1 MNSSNIR
8 GHGVLARRG
17 LLALAAVA
25 VSASLAGCGVNAIP
39 TKEEAAKA
47 SWANVQ
53 AAYQRRSDLIPNLV
67 STVQAYAKQERGV
80 LDEVTAA
87 RASATHVSVDAS
99 TITDPAKFQQFQQAQ
114 DKLSGV
120 LGRFTAI
127 QERYPDL
134 KSNANF
140 MALQNE
146 LEGTENRINISRRDY
161 NASVQDY
168 NVTLHTFPGVLWATT
183 VYSAEKPMQL
193 FAASSDAQS
202 APKVNFDIAAPAGST
217 STSTT
222 SSSATTSTTK

>member
-1 MNSSNIR
+1 MNSPHTR
-8 GHGVLARRG
+8 GFVILAT
-17 LLALAAVA
+17 LAASV
-25 VSASLAGCGVNAIP
+25 SLAGCGVNAIP

-80 LDEVTAA
+80 LDEVTQA

-134 KSNANF
+134 KSNGNF
-140 MALQNE
+140 MALQSE
-146 LEGTENRINISRRDY
+146 LEGTENRINIARRDY

-168 NVTLHTFPGVLWATT
+168 NVTLHTFPGVLWAST
-183 VYSAEKPMQL
+183 VYHNEKAMQL
-193 FAASSDAQS
+193 FAASSEAQD
-202 APKVNFDIAAPAGST
+202 APKVNFDIAPPAGST
-217 STSTT
+217 TSNTTTSSSSTSTT
-222 SSSATTSTTK
+222 KP